1 MLTTMKKRVSI
12 SSLTKFMKEEK
23 NDSERVLLDA
33 TRARTRAFARTPM
46 PTTTRKRA
54 APLRCGCGHQGV
66 CAALDERLL
75 HEALLIAK
83 LTLKLTQ
90 LRQLAHLFA

>member
-33 TRARTRAFARTPM
+33 TRAYPCFRPHADAHYYPQE
-46 PTTTRKRA
+46 
-54 APLRCGCGHQGV
+54 GCTVAVQMRPPGGEG
-66 CAALDERLL
+66 LS
-75 HEALLIAK
+75 LI
-83 LTLKLTQ
+83 
-90 LRQLAHLFA
+90 HI